1 MEIKVENLASIAQ
14 RFGGSLL
21 GILLRSVTF
30 QVGYLVWS
38 IVLWQQGQT
47 PTKKILQMR
56 VVSSIT
62 HNPINAKHLALR
74 QLGIP
79 FAYIGAFLAVAGISI
94 LLELGPTIVQILTTA
109 IWILWLADR
118 LWIFKG
124 QYRQRLTDKWMKTY
138 VVIETHKPGI

>member
-74 QLGIP
+74 P
-79 FAYIGAFLAVAGISI
+79 
-94 LLELGPTIVQILTTA
+94 
-109 IWILWLADR
+109 
-118 LWIFKG
+118 
-124 QYRQRLTDKWMKTY
+124 
-138 VVIETHKPGI
+138 